1 MKQQPFHASCHKPRR
16 EFEFSLWM
24 RKVIM
29 ELNSRM
35 IERQK
40 EPGNVCL
47 WQQPKLSQSSRKSFP
62 LEHVFPSHRTKA
74 DFLTAP
80 WTSHLSHQLHPFT
93 PTWVCGCCVRSPY
106 IPGILH
112 LLQKG
117 DQVRLRDHKA
127 CSSEKGI
134 FVLLEIHKFPTN
146 MYLGEKRT
154 DGWMLI
160 QPRGW
165 FLQILY
171 WKHPYNTNKY
181 IKIRSWDS
189 GQVLQGES

>member
-1 MKQQPFHASCHKPRR
+1 MKEQPTHASCHKPRR

-29 ELNSRM
+29 ELNSWM
-35 IERQK
+35 IERQNK
-40 EPGNVCL
+40 PGNVRL
-47 WQQPKLSQSSRKSFP
+47 WQQQKLTQSSSKSFP
-62 LEHVFPSHRTKA
+62 LKHIFPRHMTKD

-93 PTWVCGCCVRSPY
+93 PTWVCGCWVRSPY

-117 DQVRLRDHKA
+117 DQVWLRDHKT

-134 FVLLEIHKFPTN
+134 FVLPRIHHFPIQ
-146 MYLGEKRT
+146 YVF
-154 DGWMLI
+154 GWEE
-160 QPRGW
+160 
-165 FLQILY
+165 
-171 WKHPYNTNKY
+171 NTRVN
-181 IKIRSWDS
+181 
-189 GQVLQGES
+189 VNTA

>member
-1 MKQQPFHASCHKPRR
+1 MKQQPSHASCHKPIR

-24 RKVIM
+24 RKLSM
-29 ELNSRM
+29 ELKSWM
-35 IERQK
+35 VERQK
-40 EPGNVCL
+40 EPGNVRL
-47 WQQPKLSQSSRKSFP
+47 WQQQKLTQSSLKPFP

-93 PTWVCGCCVRSPY
+93 PTWVFDCCVRSPY

-117 DQVRLRDHKA
+117 DQVRLRAHET

-134 FVLLEIHKFPTN
+134 FVLLEIHKFPTQ
-146 MYLGEKRT
+146 YVF
-154 DGWMLI
+154 GWEE
-160 QPRGW
+160 
-165 FLQILY
+165 
-171 WKHPYNTNKY
+171 NTRVNV
-181 IKIRSWDS
+181 STA
-189 GQVLQGES
+189 